1 MITLCYD
8 GFVGDTIN
16 FLWQFANSLPS
27 THLSPLCLPL
37 MLACNAL
44 NATRRGFASLA
55 ACVVDAH
62 YFLSFIAKSK
72 ASPSHARTISFPDSN
87 PYTIDHFFFSS
98 PTI

>member
-1 MITLCYD
+1 MMDLLEIPLTFCGNLQTHFRPLIYP
-8 GFVGDTIN
+8 
-16 FLWQFANSLPS
+16 LFA
-27 THLSPLCLPL
+27 C
-37 MLACNAL
+37 LACLLAMLSTPLAVAL
-44 NATRRGFASLA
+44 RRLLLA

-72 ASPSHARTISFPDSN
+72 ASPSHARTISFPDTN